1 MDSDQ
6 CSSGCESGW
15 TLYLEQSFLSNRNGS
30 GFVRKSSNFGYNKV
44 KDKDGIEQVN
54 EEEEEEDLSMVSDA
68 SSGPSHYFQHHHH
81 HHQDQQVDYSNINTN
96 NYEDNKPCFFINNSS
111 VSSSSGKR
119 GSTHKINGGRK
130 LRESCGTKDAFL
142 DDTASS
148 PLFNFSNIEDLPGQT
163 NNQTGSMESVLDY
176 SQGFSATHFEEERP
190 AFQDS
195 FGFLQ
200 QSSLSGNQH
209 KETSG
214 RLKGRRW
221 K

>member
-1 MDSDQ
+1 Q

-54 EEEEEEDLSMVSDA
+54 EEEEEEEDLSMVSDA
-68 SSGPSHYFQHHHH
+68 SSGPSHYFQHHH
-81 HHQDQQVDYSNINTN
+81 QDQQ
-96 NYEDNKPCFFINNSS
+96 
-111 VSSSSGKR
+111 
-119 GSTHKINGGRK
+119 
-130 LRESCGTKDAFL
+130 
-142 DDTASS
+142 
-148 PLFNFSNIEDLPGQT
+148 EDLPGQT

>member
-1 MDSDQ
+1 MDSE

-15 TLYLEQSFLSNRNGS
+15 TLYLEQSFLSNKKGS
-30 GFVRKSSNFGYNKV
+30 GFLRKSSNFGYTLR
-44 KDKDGIEQVN
+44 DKAGIEQVN
-54 EEEEEEDLSMVSDA
+54 EEIDEEEEDLSMVSDA
-68 SSGPSHYFQHHHH
+68 SSGPPHYFHHHG
-81 HHQDQQVDYSNINTN
+81 QDQQVDYSNTN
-96 NYEDNKPCFFINNSS
+96 EDKLCFFNTSKDNVNKFMSKTS
-111 VSSSSGKR
+111 TSTSNRKR
-119 GSTHKINGGRK
+119 GTHKIEGRR
-130 LRESCGTKDAFL
+130 LRESISCGGDTFL

-148 PLFNFSNIEDLPGQT
+148 PLFNFSNIEDLPRQT
-163 NNQTGSMESVLDY
+163 NNQTGSTESVLDY
-176 SQGFSATHFEEERP
+176 SQGFSATHFEERP

-209 KETSG
+209 HEMSG